1 MNEKVSIVV
10 PIYNGENFIDGCV
23 KNLLSL
29 KYDNLEF
36 ILVDD
41 GSTDGT
47 AKACDE
53 IAARDDRFKIIH
65 QVNSGP
71 SKSRNA
77 GTSAATGKYLLYFDV
92 DDDLDPNAVEDNVKL
107 AVKEDADIVMFSFW
121 YHNLDTGKKWNNAL
135 GKDFCGDDKEFFDK
149 YLISAIDREIY
160 NAPWNK
166 LFKLS
171 FLRDNDLHFLP
182 EYSIYEDAL
191 FVSMTMQYAGKLVV
205 NDKPYYTYK
214 LRKTGS
220 LITKYVDCYFD
231 SVTRLYDEALKYCS
245 KYENNEAQIRR
256 FSELYAT
263 LVTTNLK
270 QISCNKDL
278 SNKQKRELIS
288 NICDN
293 PKLRKAMTVS
303 KLEKKKSF
311 VKSFVLSRNIN
322 AIILMYKLI
331 GGASGYQRK

>member
-1 MNEKVSIVV
+1 
-10 PIYNGENFIDGCV
+10 
-23 KNLLSL
+23 
-29 KYDNLEF
+29 
-36 ILVDD
+36 
-41 GSTDGT
+41 
-47 AKACDE
+47 
-53 IAARDDRFKIIH
+53 
-65 QVNSGP
+65 
-71 SKSRNA
+71 
-77 GTSAATGKYLLYFDV
+77 
-92 DDDLDPNAVEDNVKL
+92 
-107 AVKEDADIVMFSFW
+107 
-121 YHNLDTGKKWNNAL
+121 
-135 GKDFCGDDKEFFDK
+135 
-149 YLISAIDREIY
+149 
-160 NAPWNK
+160 
-166 LFKLS
+166 
-171 FLRDNDLHFLP
+171 
-182 EYSIYEDAL
+182 
-191 FVSMTMQYAGKLVV
+191 MQYAGKLVV